1 MIYDVYSTYPNNLQL
16 TFIFLIGDTI
26 LFFHISDFVN
36 ITKFLL
42 IWEYV
47 FKKRKMK
54 YFHLTMNDILIGYTY
69 FELIQI
75 CWG

>member
-26 LFFHISDFVN
+26 LFFFHISDFVN

-42 IWEYV
+42 IWEYL
-47 FKKRKMK
+47 KKKNEIFSFDHER
-54 YFHLTMNDILIGYTY
+54 YFNRLYI
-69 FELIQI
+69 F
-75 CWG
+75 